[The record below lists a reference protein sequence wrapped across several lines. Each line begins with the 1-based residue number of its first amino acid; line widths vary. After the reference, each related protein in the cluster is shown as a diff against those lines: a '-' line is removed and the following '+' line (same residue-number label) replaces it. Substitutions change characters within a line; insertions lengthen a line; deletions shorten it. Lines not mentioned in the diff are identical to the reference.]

1 MRFGY
6 LLESPR
12 RGDSSKYMY
21 TKRMFYEKM
30 FKSIRYSCFR
40 RVLIKFPYN
49 SKFGFTAKPLV
60 TNTVVIKISKSLPY
74 NFQRKH
80 SSYNSNV
87 KVSKGLYL
95 IMGYLF

>member
-12 RGDSSKYMY
+12 RGDSSKY

-40 RVLIKFPYN
+40 HVLIKFPYN

-60 TNTVVIKISKSLPY
+60 TNTVAIKRVLSKSLPY